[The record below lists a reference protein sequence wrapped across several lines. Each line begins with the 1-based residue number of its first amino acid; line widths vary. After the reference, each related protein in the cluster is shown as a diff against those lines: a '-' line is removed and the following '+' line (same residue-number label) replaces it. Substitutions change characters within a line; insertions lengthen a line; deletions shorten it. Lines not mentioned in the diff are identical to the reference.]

1 MLVQADEYGLV
12 GTLIADKYLI
22 EDQVGSGGFGVV
34 YRARHQI
41 WEQPVA
47 VKCFTAL
54 SNAPV
59 AMRESLLEGFVQE
72 GRLLSALSSRT
83 AGIVQA
89 RDIGTLT
96 TPTGSWLPYMV
107 LEWLS
112 GGSLNDYLRDPSG
125 GPNGKVRD
133 AQEAFRILDGAARAL
148 ALAHAHGVAHRDIKP
163 DNFFVCDGQL
173 APGVVVKVLDFGIA
187 KVMQSQAGT
196 AMASTGTQITSFTPN
211 YGAPEQYDRVH
222 GATGPWTDVFG
233 LALVVLEVMSG
244 GRPALSGTEFLQL
257 AFASQ
262 NTENRPTPQVLGLTV
277 SDEVEAVFAR
287 ALAVKVV
294 DRYPNVGV
302 FWAAFAEAL
311 GITDYPAM
319 PVADGP
325 LQTAD
330 TTGGASKIP
339 GESSV
344 VLPGGH
350 RPPSANPVTQ
360 GYGGPVRT
368 GGTVVTADTLPTVPE
383 IMEPPKGTGLWLA
396 LGGLAVAAAIG
407 GVVYFAVLGSGRH
420 VDHLPGVRL
429 AEEEAI
435 EAPPDLAV
443 PVVEPAPELET
454 CPQGMVE
461 IEGGKF
467 FMGSDARDQP
477 SLALAMPSHQVEVG
491 RYCLDRHEVTLAAY
505 RNCSKTGECK
515 RAFLTSEWPQSEDKA
530 NWKRETKAYSELCN
544 ESYDDRGRHPVNCV
558 TWDQAATYCK
568 HRGHRLPSE
577 VEWEFAARGS
587 DGRTFPWGDAPPDA
601 TRGNLCGQE
610 CEAWRLSK
618 KLKKDANFYEEEDA
632 HPGTAP
638 VGSYAKGATQAGVMD
653 MVGNVFEWT
662 ADPFH
667 TYDKPDERDLTR
679 HMIRGGGFNSTV
691 ATHADPALRFPQV
704 NGAHTHGVGFR
715 CAMTPG
721 DSDEQ

>member
-1 MLVQADEYGLV
+1 MQADEYGLI

-59 AMRESLLEGFVQE
+59 ALRESLLEGFVQE

-112 GGSLNDYLRDPSG
+112 GGPLNSFLRDSKG
-125 GPNGKVRD
+125 QPNGKARD
-133 AQEAFRILDGAARAL
+133 AQQAFRILDGAARAL

-163 DNFFVCDGQL
+163 DNFFVCDQQL
-173 APGVVVKVLDFGIA
+173 SPGVVVKVLDFGIA

-233 LALVVLEVMSG
+233 LALVVLEVMTG

-262 NTENRPTPQVLGLTV
+262 NTENRPTPKVLELVV
-277 SDEVEAVFAR
+277 SDEVEAVFAK

-311 GITDYPAM
+311 GIGDYPPM

-325 LQTAD
+325 LQTSDA
-330 TTGGASKIP
+330 TASAKIP

-344 VLPGGH
+344 VLPGGN
-350 RPPSANPVTQ
+350 RPPSANPATL
-360 GYGGPVRT
+360 GYGVPARSGQ
-368 GGTVVTADTLPTVPE
+368 TVVSADTLPSAPE
-383 IMEPPKGTGLWLA
+383 VMDPPKGIGLWLC
-396 LGGLAVAAAIG
+396 LGGLAVAAALG
-407 GVVYFAVLGSGRH
+407 GVIYFALLGSGKH
-420 VDHLPGVRL
+420 VENLPGGRL
-429 AEEEAI
+429 IQAEPRA
-435 EAPPDLAV
+435 ASPDLPSSVA
-443 PVVEPAPELET
+443 EPEPEPET
-454 CPQGMVE
+454 CPEGMVE
-461 IEGGKF
+461 IKGGKF
-467 FMGSDARDQP
+467 FMGSDAREQP

-491 RYCLDRHEVTLAAY
+491 RYCLDRHEVTLGAY
-505 RNCSKTGECK
+505 RGCSKTGECK
-515 RAFLTSEWPQSEDKA
+515 RAFLTSEWPAGDDKA
-530 NWKRETKAYSELCN
+530 NWRRETKAYSELCN
-544 ESYDDRGRHPVNCV
+544 ESFDDRDNHPVNCV
-558 TWDQAATYCK
+558 TFDQATTYCQHK
-568 HRGHRLPSE
+568 GYRLPSE
-577 VEWEFAARGS
+577 AEWEFAARGS

-618 KLKKDANFYEEEDA
+618 KLKKDKMFYDQEDPHA
-632 HPGTAP
+632 GTAP

-667 TYDKPDERDLTR
+667 TYDKPDEKDPTK
-679 HMIRGGGFNSTV
+679 HMIRGGGFNSTLV
-691 ATHADPALRFPQV
+691 THADPALRFPQV
-704 NGAHTHGVGFR
+704 NDAHTHGIGFR
-715 CAMTPG
+715 CAKTL
-721 DSDEQ
+721 SE